1 MKHLINIDREEC
13 IGCGQCVKDCP
24 QYNIEIDNEKKA
36 VINSQDCMKCGHCV
50 AVCPK
55 AAVSISGYDEEPH
68 DIENVEKI
76 DPEKLMNSLISRRS
90 VRRFKDQEV
99 SEDVINRIIEAGRWT
114 PTGKN
119 AQDVEY
125 IIIDKKKRKVEDMAI
140 KIFKRL
146 LKVINVFNKSFRH
159 MQIDEN
165 FFFKKAP
172 IVILVAADSK
182 VDGSLAASN
191 MALMAEACGLGVLY
205 SGFFTI
211 AAKLSKKIKREL
223 GIKGKKPVTTLVIG
237 YPGVKYRRSVQK
249 DKAKVIYK

>member
-68 DIENVEKI
+68 DIENMEKI

-90 VRRFKDQEV
+90 VRCFKDQEV

-125 IIIDKKKRKVEDMAI
+125 IIVEKKKRLVENLAI
-140 KIFKRL
+140 KVFKRL
-146 LKVINVFNKSFRH
+146 LKVINVFNKSYRH
-159 MQIDEN
+159 IEIDEN
-165 FFFKKAP
+165 FFFKGAP
-172 IVILVAADSK
+172 LVIVVVAKSK
-182 VDGSLAASN
+182 VDGALAASN
-191 MALMAEACGLGVLY
+191 MALMAEASGLGVLY
-205 SGFFTI
+205 SGFFTV
-211 AAKLSKKIKREL
+211 AAKLSGKIRKEL

-237 YPGVKYRRSVQK
+237 HPAVKYRRSVQK
-249 DKAKVIYK
+249 EKAKVIRK